1 MQDPN
6 PPPGTLSPAALRIT
20 SFEKTLSTLQL
31 SLEILG
37 EWCAAL
43 DSDAGGRGS
52 KDADDEEEE
61 WGGIV
66 EGGDDIEMDEDED
79 DGVPSND
86 EGGDMDDDSVADAVP
101 LSNSTLSLF
110 STLPPLLLALAQPT
124 PISFLPPATS
134 APTPTK
140 SLIPTSSFDSLSAP
154 SPLLA
159 PLSELLTTLH
169 VRALECLNNLFIT
182 IARSN
187 SSSLSTAALQPIW
200 SGVLSLVQSLVSTI
214 PNGQLGN
221 VLEEEEDQRISLV
234 SAGLGAVW
242 GMSRLGLGVRLSS
255 TPPSNDYSIEDND
268 DSDEEEEAVVDV
280 GESARFL
287 VEVFGQEW
295 TGRKTPSAEAIRVR
309 IVGALGWI
317 GRRRDVGDVENEV
330 SPTLYPTCFTLTDVG
345 CRLSGRSCCRYCQK
359 RRTFLPSRR
368 LPKSSSSRSIPLST
382 STPTKKHP
390 TTFPSS
396 APRDS

>member
-1 MQDPN
+1 M
-6 PPPGTLSPAALRIT
+6 
-20 SFEKTLSTLQL
+20 
-31 SLEILG
+31 SLEILS

-66 EGGDDIEMDEDED
+66 EGGDDVEMDEDED
-79 DGVPSND
+79 EGMPENND
-86 EGGDMDDDSVADAVP
+86 GGDMDDDSITDAVP
-101 LSNSTLSLF
+101 LSHSTLSLF

-124 PISFLPPATS
+124 PISFLPPTNTTTS
-134 APTPTK
+134 PTK
-140 SLIPTSSFDSLSAP
+140 SLIPTSSDAVP
-154 SPLLA
+154 TTTSPLLA

-187 SSSLSTAALQPIW
+187 SSTLGAPALQPIW
-200 SGVLSLVQSLVSTI
+200 SGVLSLVQSLVSTLPSGPVANI
-214 PNGQLGN
+214 
-221 VLEEEEDQRISLV
+221 VDEEEDQRISFV

-242 GMSRLGLGVRLSS
+242 GMSRLGLGVGLGS

-268 DSDEEEEAVVDV
+268 EEEEEEEEDSVVDV

-295 TGRKTPSAEAIRVR
+295 TARKTPAAEAIRVR

-317 GRRRDVGDVENEV
+317 GRRRDVGESENEV
-330 SPTLYPTCFTLTDVG
+330 SPE
-345 CRLSGRSCCRYCQK
+345 
-359 RRTFLPSRR
+359 FLP
-368 LPKSSSSRSIPLST
+368 PLCL
-382 STPTKKHP
+382 
-390 TTFPSS
+390 
-396 APRDS
+396 A